1 MHLSIGNGFRAEG
14 LGTLMLKKKLVE
26 EKMTKVSKDSET
38 YKLKF
43 GLMRFQGTELHQSAL
58 AQ

>member
-1 MHLSIGNGFRAEG
+1 
-14 LGTLMLKKKLVE
+14 MLKKKLVE